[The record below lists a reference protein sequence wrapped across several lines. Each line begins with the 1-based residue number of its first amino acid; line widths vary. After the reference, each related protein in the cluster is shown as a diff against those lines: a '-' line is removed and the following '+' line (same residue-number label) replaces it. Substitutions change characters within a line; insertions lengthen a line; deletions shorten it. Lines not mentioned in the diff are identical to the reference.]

1 MFQNKDNTQ
10 DILNL
15 VKRQDENHLKMVQQF
30 AEMGTTLK
38 NLERLF
44 TPTYMNENIVLQ
56 QYEKKYTAN
65 GYQFNSLFVGD
76 AAVTDTAK
84 LIINIDGISYT
95 ITLAAGENLVN
106 IPDGASFKVTTTSN
120 NPVTAVLLRYNGLRK

>member
-1 MFQNKDNTQ
+1 MFRQNDP
-10 DILNL
+10 DLLNL
-15 VKRQDENHLKMVQQF
+15 INKQEDNHLKTIQAL
-30 AEMGTTLK
+30 AEMGKTLK
-38 NLERLF
+38 SLERLL
-44 TPTYMNENIVLQ
+44 TPTYMNENLVLQ
-56 QYEKKYTAN
+56 QYEKKYQAN

-84 LIINIDGISYT
+84 LIINVDGISYT
-95 ITLAAGENLVN
+95 ITLAAGENMVN